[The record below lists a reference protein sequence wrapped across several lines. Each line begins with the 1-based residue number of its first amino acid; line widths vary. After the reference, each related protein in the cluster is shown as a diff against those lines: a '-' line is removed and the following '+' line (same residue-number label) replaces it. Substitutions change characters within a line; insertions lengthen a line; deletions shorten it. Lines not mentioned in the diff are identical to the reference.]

1 MEHNLNLFV
10 KGRPPNFFENR
21 RGPQKKIMQPKTI
34 KSKNNGCG
42 TAPGNLV
49 IYFLCSVSVSH

>member
-1 MEHNLNLFV
+1 MFLEIEDDLKKME
-10 KGRPPNFFENR
+10 
-21 RGPQKKIMQPKTI
+21 PQTI

-49 IYFLCSVSVSH
+49 RYFDSKIISKE